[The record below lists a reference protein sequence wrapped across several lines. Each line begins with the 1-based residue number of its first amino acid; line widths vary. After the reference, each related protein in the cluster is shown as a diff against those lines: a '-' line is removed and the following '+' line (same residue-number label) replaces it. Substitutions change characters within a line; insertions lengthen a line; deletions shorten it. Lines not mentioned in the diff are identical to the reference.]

1 MKAGR
6 VLELLQISR
15 PTLHRYRDRGYLRC
29 VKKPTGQYEYNAD
42 DVFRMMHSN
51 LKHRLI
57 ITYSR
62 VSTYHQKHDLEN
74 QKAELKEFA
83 SKKGY
88 VLDYQFSE
96 IGSGLTFN
104 HRPQFFKMLDLVT
117 NGKVDRVIITH
128 KDRLSRVA
136 FNMFE
141 HLFNNFDTTIEVVD
155 DELNPK
161 TDEEELF
168 EEIISLLHCF
178 AMRAYSSRQN
188 LRKEIDGK
196 GSEKE
201 YVKNEEKPPRIKRN
215 HKLSNTVS

>member
-15 PTLHRYRDRGYLRC
+15 PTLKRYREHGYLRA
-29 VKKPTGQYEYNAD
+29 VERPSKQFDYNTD
-42 DVFRMMHSN
+42 DVFRMMNKN
-51 LKHRLI
+51 LKHRLTL
-57 ITYSR
+57 TYSR
-62 VSTYHQKHDLEN
+62 VSTYHQKHDLDH
-74 QKAELKEFA
+74 QKEELKQFA
-83 SKKGY
+83 FNKGY
-88 VLDYQFSE
+88 EVDYEFSE

-104 HRPQFFKMLDLVT
+104 HRTQFFKMLDLVT
-117 NGKVDRVIITH
+117 AGKVERIIITH

-141 HLFNNFDTTIEVVD
+141 HLFNNFDTQIEVVD

-161 TDEEELF
+161 TDKEELL

-188 LRKEIDGK
+188 LGKEIGK
-196 GSEKE
+196 
-201 YVKNEEKPPRIKRN
+201 EEKHVETAGSQTKDERN
-215 HKLSNTVS
+215 HVTSNHAG

>member
-29 VKKPTGQYEYNAD
+29 VKKPTGQFDYNAD
-42 DVFRMMHSN
+42 DVFRMLN
-51 LKHRLI
+51 KQLKHRYI

-62 VSTYHQKHDLEN
+62 VSTYHQKHDLAN
-74 QKAELKEFA
+74 QKAELKQFA
-83 SKKGY
+83 TNKGY
-88 VLDYQFSE
+88 NVDYEFSE

-104 HRPQFFKMLDLVT
+104 HRIQFFKMLDMVT
-117 NGKVDRVIITH
+117 SGKVDRVIITH

-141 HLFNNFDTTIEVVD
+141 HLFSNFDTEIEVVD

-161 TDEEELF
+161 TDKDELF
-168 EEIISLLHCF
+168 DEIISLLHCF
-178 AMRAYSSRQN
+178 AMRAYSSRQR
-188 LRKEIDGK
+188 LKGEIRKEDNNGVK
-196 GSEKE
+196 KEKRQTG
-201 YVKNEEKPPRIKRN
+201 NKRN
-215 HKLSNTVS
+215 T